1 VEVKMKQVTRWSPDS
16 CGCVLEYEWDDAV
29 PATART
35 HTFKTVVKKC
45 SSHSALTDKDIY
57 NQVLSENTRKNKV
70 FGIAQQFL
78 PEIKSENY
86 NWSFDDK
93 RILKVGFIDI
103 PVSGE
108 QMNQI
113 RNAIQQ
119 EIVVGAVEVI

>member
-1 VEVKMKQVTRWSPDS
+1 
-16 CGCVLEYEWDDAV
+16 LEYEWDDAV

>member
-1 VEVKMKQVTRWSPDS
+1 MKQVTRWSPDS